1 MLLSRIAW
9 TLLIPPH
16 SHFMTSRWRQYTYNM
31 RVRVLDSCS
40 VTFTGTRRPTSSRH
54 IFDGSSTRRGCKVAP
69 VRNVFYSNFEI
80 HLSWSITRWVSAT
93 WSLKGVPVASSTSSF
108 CIEMK
113 ALVLTIPKMYV
124 TSKFGVGK
132 YELWSLEEK
141 NSEFW

>member
-1 MLLSRIAW
+1 
-9 TLLIPPH
+9 
-16 SHFMTSRWRQYTYNM
+16 M

-93 WSLKGVPVASSTSSF
+93 RSLKQRQFFEFVEP
-108 CIEMK
+108 EHQK
-113 ALVLTIPKMYV
+113 LVQQVNFWL
-124 TSKFGVGK
+124 
-132 YELWSLEEK
+132 ELWTILFRTVITESEVLIARVVLCLTEKYFFRKFFNLTWNSLSK
-141 NSEFW
+141 ILK